1 MKGRRGVQWKE
12 FSNDKFGKLVD
23 WAKRIGLPDKPGPE
37 ADNPK
42 LPDGID
48 ESDAQKAI
56 DILKDQDGEKNS
68 VEIAFRIARMA
79 QAILRARKR

>member
-1 MKGRRGVQWKE
+1 VRRSLERVAVQRALQLCHILTIKGREYRQCLPA
-12 FSNDKFGKLVD
+12 SAACQDDKVY
-23 WAKRIGLPDKPGPE
+23 
-37 ADNPK
+37 N
-42 LPDGID
+42 